1 MPADLIATV
10 GWRIPFWIGGA
21 LGIVGFWVRRSLE
34 ESPEFE
40 RIKRQAASRP
50 FAELFRAQPQKVLI
64 GIGLVASTGTFNG
77 LLFAYM
83 PAYLKTVL
91 HVAPGTAV
99 VDQNIALVV
108 HSFALLATAWFG
120 SAIAPRRLM
129 MTGTL
134 LFALFGVAWYS
145 AIVKSSA
152 DPLLP
157 LILGGAV
164 AGLFNGTFA
173 YLIAD
178 LFPTRIR
185 FTGVALVMNI
195 GMTVFSGV
203 APLVGTALIR
213 ATGELYAPGWFLT
226 AAAVLGLVA
235 SLLVK
240 RYDGHILGDAGSDA
254 PAVSHP
260 AEIQI
265 HAQ

>member
-1 MPADLIATV
+1 
-10 GWRIPFWIGGA
+10 
-21 LGIVGFWVRRSLE
+21 
-34 ESPEFE
+34 
-40 RIKRQAASRP
+40 
-50 FAELFRAQPQKVLI
+50 
-64 GIGLVASTGTFNG
+64 
-77 LLFAYM
+77 
-83 PAYLKTVL
+83 
-91 HVAPGTAV
+91 V

-108 HSFALLATAWFG
+108 HSFALLATAWIG
-120 SAIAPRRLM
+120 SIIAPRRLM

-134 LFALFGVAWYS
+134 LFVLFGVAWYG
-145 AIVKSSA
+145 AIIKSSA

-195 GMTVFSGV
+195 GMTLFSGV

-240 RYDGHILGDAGSDA
+240 RYDGHILGDAGSVA
-254 PAVSHP
+254 AAVP
-260 AEIQI
+260 PPTDIQI